1 MNACNGRG
9 FADNNLSSIGLTS
22 SLKDSYFK
30 VNVHLKTAYECTSNS
45 NNSNSS
51 SSSSSSSS
59 TVVWDAGENN
69 ITAR

>member
-1 MNACNGRG
+1 MNTCNGRG

-30 VNVHLKTAYECTSNS
+30 VNVHFKTAYECTSNS

-51 SSSSSSSS
+51 SSSSI
-59 TVVWDAGENN
+59 VVWDAGENN
-69 ITAR
+69 IRAR